1 MNKKDLFIIIGT
13 LLAALLLVGY
23 LSKQTENKLILLES
37 RTLAAEEMEKF
48 NNLNEKQAFW
58 ADLLDF
64 KPDGLVLKKDN
75 GEEADLKFKDGYLKI
90 LAINSEISETDTA
103 VGQANIYDNVSLEK
117 GDRVLIT
124 LNSDNTIFSV

>member
-1 MNKKDLFIIIGT
+1 
-13 LLAALLLVGY
+13 
-23 LSKQTENKLILLES
+23 
-37 RTLAAEEMEKF
+37 
-48 NNLNEKQAFW
+48 
-58 ADLLDF
+58 LDF

-124 LNSDNTIFSV
+124 LNSDNTIFSVIKKIDKP

>member
-90 LAINSEISETDTA
+90 LAINSEIL
-103 VGQANIYDNVSLEK
+103 V
-117 GDRVLIT
+117 
-124 LNSDNTIFSV
+124 